1 MTQVA
6 ITLDV
11 DWAPDFMIDFA
22 AAILIEER
30 VRATWFVTHQSPALT
45 RLRDYPDLF
54 ELGVHPNFFP
64 GSTHGKTPEDVL
76 RHCMELVPEAVSVR
90 THGLLQSTAL
100 LAKIMEETPAL
111 IDASLFLPRAQE
123 LRPVEYQWAQRT
135 LLRIPYFWEDDF
147 EMERRDP
154 CWQLEPLLAAG
165 SGLKIFD
172 FHPVHIYLN
181 SHTMEAYRRLKEREP
196 NLTEA
201 SPELAAELAQAEPG
215 SQTLFVELAKYLS
228 DKKSFRLVD
237 LTELYDQ
244 RVSN

>member
-1 MTQVA
+1 
-6 ITLDV
+6 
-11 DWAPDFMIDFA
+11 
-22 AAILIEER
+22 
-30 VRATWFVTHQSPALT
+30 
-45 RLRDYPDLF
+45 
-54 ELGVHPNFFP
+54 
-64 GSTHGKTPEDVL
+64 
-76 RHCMELVPEAVSVR
+76 MELVPEAVSVR

-154 CWQLEPLLAAG
+154 CWQLAPLLAAG